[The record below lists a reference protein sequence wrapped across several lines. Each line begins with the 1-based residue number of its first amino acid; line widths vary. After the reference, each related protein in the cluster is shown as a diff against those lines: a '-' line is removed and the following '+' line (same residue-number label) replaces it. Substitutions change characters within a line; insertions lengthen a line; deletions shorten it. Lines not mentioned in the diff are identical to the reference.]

1 MRDVKSR
8 IHHSSIM
15 RSPRKRREA
24 ITFYLFISPWL
35 LGFLFFTLGPML
47 LSLYSSFTD
56 WDLLTSPVWVGLQ
69 NYSDAF
75 ADALFYQSLKVTAIY
90 TLLYV
95 PLDLLG
101 GLMLAL
107 LVNAR
112 MRGVR
117 FFRTVF
123 YLPTV
128 FSGVVFV
135 VVWLWM
141 LNPRGGLINLA
152 LSQIGIEGPRWLM
165 DPDLALYSL
174 VMMSFW
180 GWGRSMVI
188 FLAGLQTIPGELYE
202 AAAIDGANGWQQ
214 FYKVTLPLLTPTI
227 FFNLVLSVIFTFQ
240 TFTSAFVA
248 TDGGPLDSTLFL
260 VLYIYRQAFQFLNMG
275 YASALAWILFAII
288 LVLTLIVVRSQR
300 FWVFYLGE
308 KAQ

>member
-117 FFRTVF
+117 FFRPVF

>member
-1 MRDVKSR
+1 
-8 IHHSSIM
+8 M

-35 LGFLFFTLGPML
+35 LGFLFFTLGPMV

-56 WDLLTSPVWVGLQ
+56 WDLLTSPVWVGVQ
-69 NYSDAF
+69 NYVDAF
-75 ADALFYQSLKVTAIY
+75 ADELFYQSLKVTAIY

-141 LNPRGGLINLA
+141 LNPRGGMINLM
-152 LSQIGIEGPRWLM
+152 LSQFGIEGPRWLM
-165 DPDLALYSL
+165 DPHLALYSL
-174 VMMSFW
+174 VLMSFW

-202 AAAIDGANGWQQ
+202 AAAIDGANGLQQ
-214 FYKVTLPLLTPTI
+214 FYKITLPLLTPTI
-227 FFNLVLSVIFTFQ
+227 FFNLILSVIFTFQ

-260 VLYIYRQAFQFLNMG
+260 VLYIYRQAFQFLHMG

-308 KAQ
+308 QAQ

>member
-1 MRDVKSR
+1 
-8 IHHSSIM
+8 M

-35 LGFLFFTLGPML
+35 LGFLFFTLGPMV

-152 LSQIGIEGPRWLM
+152 LSQFGIEGPRWLM

-288 LVLTLIVVRSQR
+288 LVLTLVVVRSQR

>member
-1 MRDVKSR
+1 MREEDSR
-8 IHHSSIM
+8 IHTGPSMYSSL
-15 RSPRKRREA
+15 KRREA
-24 ITFYLFISPWL
+24 ITFYLLISPWL

-47 LSLYSSFTD
+47 ISLYTSLTQ
-56 WDLLTSPVWVGLQ
+56 WDLLTSPVWVGLE
-69 NYSDAF
+69 NYVQAF
-75 ADALFYQSLKVTAIY
+75 ADERFYQALKVTAIY
-90 TLLYV
+90 TLLFV
-95 PLDLLG
+95 PLDLMG
-101 GLMLAL
+101 GLLLAM

-112 MRGVR
+112 LRGMRI
-117 FFRTVF
+117 FRTVF

-141 LNPRGGLINLA
+141 LNPRGGMINLLLA
-152 LSQIGIEGPRWLM
+152 QIGIAGPKWLM
-165 DPDLALYSL
+165 DPHLALYSL
-174 VMMSFW
+174 VLMSFW

-202 AAAIDGANGWQQ
+202 AAAIDGATSRQQ
-214 FYKVTLPLLTPTI
+214 FIKITLPLLTPTI

-248 TDGGPLDSTLFL
+248 TDGGPLDATLFL

-308 KAQ
+308 QSR

>member
-1 MRDVKSR
+1 MRDFVSR
-8 IHHSSIM
+8 IHHTSLM
-15 RSPRKRREA
+15 RSSRKRREA

-35 LGFLFFTLGPML
+35 LGLLFFTLGPML
-47 LSLYSSFTD
+47 LSLYTSFTN
-56 WDLLTSPVWVGLQ
+56 WDLLTSPVWIGLE
-69 NYSDAF
+69 NYVQAF
-75 ADALFYQSLKVTAIY
+75 ADARFYQSLKVTAIY

-95 PLDLLG
+95 PLDLIG

-107 LVNAR
+107 LVNAK
-112 MRGVR
+112 MRGIR
-117 FFRTVF
+117 IFRTIF

-141 LNPRGGLINLA
+141 LNPRGGLINL
-152 LSQIGIEGPRWLM
+152 LLGEFGITGPRWLM
-165 DPDLALYSL
+165 DPHLALYSL
-174 VMMSFW
+174 VLMSFW

-202 AAAIDGANGWQQ
+202 AAAIDGATGQQQ
-214 FYKVTLPLLTPTI
+214 FRKITLPLLTPTI

-275 YASALAWILFAII
+275 YASALAWILFIII
-288 LVLTLIVVRSQR
+288 LMLTLIVVRSQR
-300 FWVFYLGE
+300 FWVFYLGDQ
-308 KAQ
+308 AP

>member
-1 MRDVKSR
+1 MRDFKSR
-8 IHHSSIM
+8 IHPSPIM

-35 LGFLFFTLGPML
+35 LGFLFFTLGPMV

-56 WDLLTSPVWVGLQ
+56 WDLLTSPVWIGLQ
-69 NYSDAF
+69 NYTDAF

-288 LVLTLIVVRSQR
+288 LVLTLVVVRSQR